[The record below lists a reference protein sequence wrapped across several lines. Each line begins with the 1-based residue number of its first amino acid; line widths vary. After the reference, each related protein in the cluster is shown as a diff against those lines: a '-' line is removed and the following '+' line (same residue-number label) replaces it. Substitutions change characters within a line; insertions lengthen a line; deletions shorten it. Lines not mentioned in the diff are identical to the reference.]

1 MNFAEIDVST
11 NFSDN
16 RNLSF
21 LHLFYITSYIVS
33 STASISDFL
42 TAVSAPE
49 CLKCILDL
57 KIKSQ
62 MNHQFH

>member
-16 RNLSF
+16 RKLSF
-21 LHLFYITSYIVS
+21 LHLFYITCYVVS
-33 STASISDFL
+33 ASISDFL
-42 TAVSAPE
+42 AAVSAPE
-49 CLKCILDL
+49 CLKWILDL

-62 MNHQFH
+62 MNH